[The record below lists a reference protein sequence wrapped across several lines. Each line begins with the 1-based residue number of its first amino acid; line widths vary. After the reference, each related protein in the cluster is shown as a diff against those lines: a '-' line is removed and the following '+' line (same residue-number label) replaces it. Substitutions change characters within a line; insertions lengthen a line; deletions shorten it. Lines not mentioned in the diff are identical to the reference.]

1 MWAPAPLSTGEQW
14 SVLDTCTAPLS
25 CICPYSLGF
34 QEPLWTG
41 HGLASDQGASGLRAE
56 VSASSFR
63 PQSIQPW
70 LHWLE
75 AWMT

>member
-34 QEPLWTG
+34 PEPLWTG